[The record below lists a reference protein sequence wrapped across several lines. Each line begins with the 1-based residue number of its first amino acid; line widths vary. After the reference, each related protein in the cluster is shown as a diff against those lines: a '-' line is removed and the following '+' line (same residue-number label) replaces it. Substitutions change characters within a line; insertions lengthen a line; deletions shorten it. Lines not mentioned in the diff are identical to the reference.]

1 MMLPSGN
8 DAATALG
15 CHFGG
20 VIKNAGTKN
29 PEIIVTTEQIDRRL
43 RAVKF
48 VMARNKKEEME
59 RRRK

>member
-20 VIKNAGTKN
+20 VIKNGGTYN
-29 PEIIVTTEQIDRRL
+29 PEIIVTSE
-43 RAVKF
+43 
-48 VMARNKKEEME
+48 
-59 RRRK
+59 